1 MKRNMLNE
9 SAEEMTYRY
18 IRCLAFTLKYSDYMQ
33 IVKRFNGFIDGL
45 AWADFI
51 NSDEHL
57 VLTSIV
63 KSCYKSIRRHYRKEG
78 RLL

>member
-9 SAEEMTYRY
+9 TAEEMTYRY

-33 IVKRFNGFIDGL
+33 TVKRVNGFIDGL

-51 NSDEHL
+51 NPDEHL
-57 VLTSIV
+57 VLTGIV
-63 KSCYKSIRRHYRKEG
+63 KSCYKSIRRHYRKRG
-78 RLL
+78 KVI

>member
-33 IVKRFNGFIDGL
+33 TVKRFNGFIDGL

-57 VLTSIV
+57 VLMSIV

-78 RLL
+78 KLL